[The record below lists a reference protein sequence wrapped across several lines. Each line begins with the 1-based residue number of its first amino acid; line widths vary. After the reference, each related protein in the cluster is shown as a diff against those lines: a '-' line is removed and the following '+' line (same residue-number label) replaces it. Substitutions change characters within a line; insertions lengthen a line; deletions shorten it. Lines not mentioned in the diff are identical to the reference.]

1 MSEPKALGP
10 AILSANYTE
19 FSVSGNFTCIIFVLV
34 STTNVVTG
42 PLKLAVLLFEPR

>member
-19 FSVSGNFTCIIFVLV
+19 FSVSGNFMCIIFVLV
-34 STTNVVTG
+34 SITLNWTIEISSLT
-42 PLKLAVLLFEPR
+42 F